1 MNPEEQASRLS
12 KLRTAMGE
20 RDLAAYLV
28 PRVDEHQSEYVAPA
42 DERLAWISGFN
53 GSAGLAVVGRERA
66 ALFVDGR
73 YTLQA
78 HKQALAEFWAQRH
91 LVHDSLDG
99 WAKDNLARGDRI
111 GFDPRL
117 HRPADIDRLRKPLAK
132 LGVTLVPIEANLVDL
147 IWRDRPA
154 LPMGPVTTYPIEFAG
169 ESSAAKRKR
178 MAAALQEARIDA
190 LVVSALDNLA
200 WLFNVRGQDVAM
212 TPIVIG
218 YAILQSDATATL
230 FVDSAKLS
238 SAVRAEIEAEGQGA
252 VKIAEPSAL
261 AHVLTTLKGK
271 NVRLDNAT
279 ANVFLDEALKA
290 TGATVDLGHDP
301 CTAAKA
307 RKNSVQL
314 AGARTSHRRDGVAMV
329 RFLRWFGEAAP
340 GAQTEWTAA
349 EKLAAFRGAGENFR
363 GPSFPTI
370 SASAGNAAEAHY
382 RLEKATARPLRPNEI
397 YLVDSGAQYLDGTT
411 DVTRVLVTGTPT
423 TQMKQRYTQVLKG
436 HIAVSL
442 ARFPAGTTGAQLDS
456 FARQFLWTTGA
467 DFDHGT
473 GHGVGG
479 YLSVHEGP
487 QGISKRAT
495 EVSLAPGMIIS
506 VEPGYYQPDAFG
518 IRIENLVAVRQA
530 EPQPEGAELTVLDFE
545 TLTLVPY
552 ERRLI
557 EIGMLTEVERT
568 WIDIYHETVRD
579 ALTPFLSPD
588 DAAFLQRATSPLREN
603 SLEGA

>member
-1 MNPEEQASRLS
+1 MNPEDQASRLA
-12 KLRTAMGE
+12 KLRAAMGE
-20 RDLAAYLV
+20 RDVAAYLV
-28 PRVDEHQSEYVAPA
+28 PRVDEHQNEYVAPS

-53 GSAGLAVVGRERA
+53 GTAGIAVIGRERA

-78 HKQALAEFWAQRH
+78 QKQSLAQFWEQRH
-91 LVHDSLDG
+91 LIHDSLDG
-99 WAKDNLARGDRI
+99 WAKDNVASGGRI

-117 HRPADIDRLRKPLAK
+117 HRPAEIKRLRKPLAK
-132 LGVTLVPIEANLVDL
+132 LGVTLAPIEPNLVDL

-154 LPMGPVTTYPIEFAG
+154 LPMGPVTTYPVEFAG
-169 ESSAAKRKR
+169 ESSAAKRER
-178 MAAALQEARIDA
+178 IAAALRDAGIDA

-200 WLFNVRGQDVAM
+200 WLFNVRGQDLDM
-212 TPIVIG
+212 TPIVMG
-218 YAILQSDATATL
+218 YAILHADATATL
-230 FVDSAKLS
+230 FVDSAKLND
-238 SAVRAEIEAEGQGA
+238 AVRAEIEAEGQGA

-261 AHVLTTLKGK
+261 GSALTTLKGK
-271 NVRLDNAT
+271 TVRLDNAT

-290 TGATVDLGHDP
+290 AGATVDIGHDP

-307 RKNSVQL
+307 CKNPVQL
-314 AGARTSHRRDGVAMV
+314 AGMRRAHRRDGAAMV

-340 GAQTEWTAA
+340 GTQTEWTTA
-349 EKLAAFRGAGENFR
+349 EKLAEFRSSGEYFRGL
-363 GPSFPTI
+363 SFPTI
-370 SASAGNAAEAHY
+370 SASAGNAAHAHY
-382 RLEKATARPLRPNEI
+382 RLDKAAARPLRPNEI

-423 TQMKQRYTQVLKG
+423 TQMKRRYTQVLKG
-436 HIAVSL
+436 HVAVSL

-473 GHGVGG
+473 GHGVGS

-495 EVSLAPGMIIS
+495 EASLAPGMIIS
-506 VEPGYYQPDAFG
+506 VEPGYYKPDAFG

-530 EPQPEGAELTVLDFE
+530 EPQPEGAELTVLEFE

-557 EIGMLTEVERT
+557 EVGMLTEAERT
-568 WIDIYHETVRD
+568 WIDNYHETVRG
-579 ALTPFLSPD
+579 ALTPLLD
-588 DAAFLQRATSPLREN
+588 REDAAFLERATSPLREN
-603 SLEGA
+603 SLERA